1 MVRFAVSQSQFNLTS
16 ADIGSVTISPAA
28 VAVAIAVAPCTGAP
42 SLYNVA
48 VTFPA
53 ALAATDTLAST
64 S

>member
-1 MVRFAVSQSQFNLTS
+1 M
-16 ADIGSVTISPAA
+16 SPAA
-28 VAVAIAVAPCTGAP
+28 VAVARAVAPCTGAP

-53 ALAATDTLAST
+53 ALAATDTEAST